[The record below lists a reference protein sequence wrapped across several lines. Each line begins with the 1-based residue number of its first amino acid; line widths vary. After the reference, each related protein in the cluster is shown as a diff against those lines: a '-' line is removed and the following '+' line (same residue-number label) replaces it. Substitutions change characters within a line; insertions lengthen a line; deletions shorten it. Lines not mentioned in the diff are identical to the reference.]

1 MYRRFSLI
9 ILLLSLV
16 LLAPSGWSSTLTQP
30 PAPVVLI
37 SIDGLQPAYVLE
49 ADKHGLKIPNLR
61 RLLAEGAHASGVKAA
76 LPTVTYPNHTTM
88 VTGVSPARHG
98 IIANTPFD
106 PLSKNQ
112 GGWYWYAEDIQ
123 APTLWDAA
131 ASAGLATASVDW
143 PVTVGAN
150 ITYNIAQYWRA
161 STPDDRKI
169 IRALSTPGLLT
180 EAERALGPY
189 PEGNDYTL
197 AADRRRAAF
206 NVFIFEQKKPRFLTC
221 YFSGLDTEQHSSGPY
236 SRETFA
242 ALEAIDELVG
252 QVRAA
257 AEKTAGGHA
266 VICIVSDHGFVRTN
280 RDAHIN
286 AALREA
292 GLIELDDKGKVK
304 SWRAYAWNSGGSAAV
319 MLKNPEDAEAR
330 RKAGE
335 ALKRLAEG
343 ADRAIHR
350 VLDESGIRESGGF
363 PGAAFVVCLNAGYR
377 TGGNLQGPVVTSG
390 RAGGTHGYCPD
401 IKEMEATFLLAG
413 PGVPS
418 GRALGSIDM
427 RDVAPTLAGL
437 LGITLPSA
445 EGRDLLKG
453 ER

>member
-1 MYRRFSLI
+1 MRRRVSLA
-9 ILLLSLV
+9 ILLLLPA
-16 LLAPSGWSSTLTQP
+16 LFAPSGWNAAQSQL

-37 SIDGLQPAYVLE
+37 SIDGLQPAYVIE

-61 RLLAEGAHASGVKAA
+61 RLLVEGAHASGVRPA

-112 GGWYWYAEDIQ
+112 GGWYWYAEDIRV
-123 APTLWDAA
+123 PTLWDAC

-161 STPDDRKI
+161 GTPDDLKI

-206 NVFIFEQKKPRFLTC
+206 NVFLLEQKKPRFLTC

-242 ALEAIDELVG
+242 ALEEIDELVG
-252 QVRAA
+252 EVRKA
-257 AEKTAGGHA
+257 AEKTGGGRA
-266 VICIVSDHGFVRTN
+266 VICVVSDHGFVRTD
-280 RDAHIN
+280 RAVHIN
-286 AALREA
+286 SALREA
-292 GLIELDDKGKVK
+292 GLIQFDDKGKVK
-304 SWRAYAWNSGGSAAV
+304 SWQAYAWNSGGSAAV
-319 MLKNPEDAEAR
+319 MLENPKDDEAR
-330 RKAGE
+330 KKAEE
-335 ALKRLAEG
+335 ALKRLAG
-343 ADRAIHR
+343 GTDKAVHQ
-350 VLDESGIRESGGF
+350 VLDQSEIRKSGGF
-363 PGAAFVVCLNAGYR
+363 PGAAFVVCLSAGFR
-377 TGGNLQGPVVTSG
+377 TGGNLQGPSVTAE
-390 RAGGTHGYCPD
+390 RAAGTHGYCPE
-401 IKEMEATFLLAG
+401 IKEMDATFLIAG
-413 PGVPS
+413 SGVPS
-418 GRALGSIDM
+418 GRALGRIDM
-427 RDVAPTLAGL
+427 RDVAPTLAAL
-437 LGITLPSA
+437 LGIALPSA
-445 EGRDLLKG
+445 EGRDLLKK
-453 ER
+453 